1 MNEAE
6 ARAKEAERLRSQ
18 NLFEGEKERARWQ
31 LERDTMSCKVK
42 ELEEQVD
49 KLVMQKESL
58 MKENTR
64 LKVEQKSAKQRSVG
78 GTSFGAGN
86 TSVNASQVFPATTV
100 SGGGVQQFHQSH
112 LLMPQSTTSSST
124 MGGRAASGSHYGNML
139 TSKSGT

>member
-1 MNEAE
+1 LNEAE

-64 LKVEQKSAKQRSVG
+64 LKVE
-78 GTSFGAGN
+78 
-86 TSVNASQVFPATTV
+86 
-100 SGGGVQQFHQSH
+100 
-112 LLMPQSTTSSST
+112 
-124 MGGRAASGSHYGNML
+124 
-139 TSKSGT
+139 